1 MIPKMAW
8 QVIQLRDIKPAPW
21 RNGGGKTRELL
32 AWPNA
37 QAWIWRASVA
47 EVAESGPFSS
57 FMGAQR
63 WFAVLDG
70 DDVCLTVN
78 GYIHMLSKSDPP
90 LAFDGDLTTSCELLG
105 GATQDFN
112 LMVQG
117 GATAC
122 MRRVIDNF
130 ETTVNAPVVIAAYA
144 HSDWPKAS
152 FLNEKTFNWLGLIS
166 KKPVTEDYVPLLPW
180 LGAMWWGMAA
190 GQFWLR
196 RSASWLTVPVPRAL
210 APAAWLGRWS
220 LSWYMLHQPVMIG
233 ALMGLAALK

>member
-32 AWPNA
+32 AWPSA
-37 QAWIWRASVA
+37 QAWTWRASVA

-57 FMGAQR
+57 FVGTQR

-112 LMVQG
+112 LMVRG
-117 GATAC
+117 GAAAR
-122 MRRVIDNF
+122 MQRVTDKV
-130 ETTVNAPVVIAAYA
+130 EVTVNAPVVIAAYA
-144 HSDWPKAS
+144 HRK
-152 FLNEKTFNWLGLIS
+152 
-166 KKPVTEDYVPLLPW
+166 
-180 LGAMWWGMAA
+180 
-190 GQFWLR
+190 
-196 RSASWLTVPVPRAL
+196 RAL
-210 APAAWLGRWS
+210 VQIGS
-220 LSWYMLHQPVMIG
+220 EIHELSPHSFGWAMADENTAVRMQTRD
-233 ALMGLAALK
+233 ALLMEVTV